1 MRRLPPLTALRAFEA
16 LGRLENVKGAA
27 DELNVT
33 PAAITH
39 QIRQLEEHLRV
50 ELFSRS
56 NKGMTLTKDG
66 HDFFRVVTQAFEL
79 LHEGARKVE
88 GGASHTLNVNSL
100 PSFASCWLVPRL
112 PRFYATNP
120 GIELEINTVG
130 NPGQPVDFAHLGADV
145 AIRVGPTAEAWPGLA
160 VEKLVHE
167 QMFPVCAP
175 QLLKGPNALRNPS
188 DLSRHMLLIVSRRP
202 EGWPEW
208 LNEAERTF
216 GGTSEIDA
224 NHGLR
229 FDTIQMATAAAV
241 EGLGVVIG
249 RTPLINDYLE
259 SGALVVPFDL
269 EVRSRAAYWLVGHK
283 GTINSRPVQLF
294 RNWLRQELG
303 LPPQHTSAAA

>member
-1 MRRLPPLTALRAFEA
+1 MRRLPPLTALKAFEA
-16 LGRLENVKGAA
+16 LGRLENVKSAA

-33 PAAITH
+33 PAAVTH

-50 ELFSRS
+50 ELFTRS
-56 NKGMTLTKDG
+56 SKGMTLSKDG
-66 HDFFRVVTQAFEL
+66 HAFFLVVTEAFEL
-79 LHEGARKVE
+79 LHDGARKVE
-88 GGASHTLNVNSL
+88 GGGRYTLNVNSL

-112 PRFYATNP
+112 PRFYAANP

-130 NPGQPVDFAHLGADV
+130 NPGQPVDFAHLGADI

-175 QLLKGPNALRNPS
+175 KLLNGPDALRDPA
-188 DLSRHMLLIVSRRP
+188 DLARHPLLIVSRRP

-208 LNEAERTF
+208 LAAAERTF
-216 GGTSEIDA
+216 GGTSQIDA

-249 RTPLINDYLE
+249 RTPLIDDYLE
-259 SGALVVPFDL
+259 SGVLVAPFKL
-269 EVRSRAAYWLVGHK
+269 EVRSKAAYWLVGHK
-283 GTINSRPVQLF
+283 GTVNSRPVQLF
-294 RNWLRQELG
+294 RAWLRLELG
-303 LPPQHTSAAA
+303 LPPQHNSAAA